1 MARNEILVHNW
12 GSEEEFRHCFADGL
26 NQKLISVCR
35 ASYFQPSLL
44 SVLSGLQNPILFYP
58 WVLQPP
64 PPSSDYWSILRF
76 FFPSGEPQFCP
87 LALY

>member
-35 ASYFQPSLL
+35 AGYFQPSLL

-64 PPSSDYWSILRF
+64 PPPDYWSILRF
-76 FFPSGEPQFCP
+76 FFPSGKPQFCP

>member
-12 GSEEEFRHCFADGL
+12 GSEEECRHCFADGI

-35 ASYFQPSLL
+35 AGYFQPSLL

-64 PPSSDYWSILRF
+64 TPSDYWSILRF
-76 FFPSGEPQFCP
+76 FFPSGKPQFCP